1 MKTAKMI
8 LEREVQGNE
17 MIILA
22 ATDFST
28 RSTRALRQAGLLAR
42 SQNANLVIVHVVDDD
57 QPLDLVELEK
67 REAERILAE
76 RVTAMPELREI
87 ECHPM
92 VVDGAPFEG
101 ILQAATVTKANLIVM
116 GSHRRSILRDI
127 FIGTTIERVIRTG
140 PFPVLMVNNEVQH
153 RYERVLAAVDL
164 SENSANALRAAN
176 EAGLMTATTPTL
188 LHAFSALAKGKMF
201 VANADEVSIDSYIAS
216 EKQRAKG
223 ELAEFLVTNDL
234 SHYGWSLRLEEGAA
248 FEIISRV
255 VDEMH
260 PDLLVMGTHG
270 RSGLLK
276 ILIGSVTEEALRSLN
291 VDILAVP
298 PAGR

>member
-1 MKTAKMI
+1 
-8 LEREVQGNE
+8 
-17 MIILA
+17 
-22 ATDFST
+22 
-28 RSTRALRQAGLLAR
+28 
-42 SQNANLVIVHVVDDD
+42 
-57 QPLDLVELEK
+57 
-67 REAERILAE
+67 
-76 RVTAMPELREI
+76 MPELREI

-116 GSHRRSILRDI
+116 GSHRKSILRDI

-164 SENSANALRAAN
+164 SENSVNALRAAN
-176 EAGLMTATTPTL
+176 EAGLMTATPTL

-216 EKQRAKG
+216 ERQRAKD
-223 ELAEFLVTNDL
+223 ELAEFLVTNGL

-298 PAGR
+298 PAR